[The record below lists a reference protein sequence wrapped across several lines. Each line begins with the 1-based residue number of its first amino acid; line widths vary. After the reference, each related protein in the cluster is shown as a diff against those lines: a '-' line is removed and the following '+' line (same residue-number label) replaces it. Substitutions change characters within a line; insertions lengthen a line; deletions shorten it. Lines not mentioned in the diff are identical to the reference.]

1 MYTIFLILI
10 WALMGIID
18 SNLVLN
24 ELSSFTVQSS
34 GVVLLSS
41 SLYILLRWLDRMNG
55 VFVFWLPFKNLKCV
69 LFRVKLVFLKTRFE
83 SEAPE
88 S

>member
-1 MYTIFLILI
+1 
-10 WALMGIID
+10 MGIID

-55 VFVFWLPFKNLKCV
+55 VFVF
-69 LFRVKLVFLKTRFE
+69 
-83 SEAPE
+83 
-88 S
+88 